1 MKFRILSIIKVGAR
15 FGRRKE
21 TQPKGCG
28 YLVTCA
34 LLFLV
39 TSGWAIFDTG
49 WHDAGLLY
57 LKTSNYGMFGYINSG
72 IWPRGT
78 NEVYIYGAGIWVCAL
93 NPDTIV
99 TQLTAE
105 IDPFTTSIPVI
116 SRAGFD
122 STRGIIQIGNEYIYY
137 RRTTHTSFDSCVR
150 GFAKTLAI
158 GHLSGTP
165 VTATNAYQSCG
176 YNPSTATSELAP
188 GDLPNEPNYTDTLD
202 RIYFSDNPTDT
213 ALWPRRT
220 ANGQKIIISNKDS
233 YAVFNDLDSSRHVA
247 PGAPLNI
254 KVIQIGYSWYYH
266 YYEDF
271 LFFTYLIINNSTT
284 DSLRHIFASVCC
296 DADIGDATDDL
307 VGSDSVRNLGY
318 AWDSNF
324 NEAGWQHIPGYIGFD
339 FLESPVG
346 PGGQLGLTAFKILR
360 NPGQSGPGVPDPEND
375 LQAYLTTAGY
385 DHPTGSYHPFD
396 TIDSATDV
404 RFVQCTGPFQLA
416 PQETARV
423 VIAVI
428 YGADS
433 LDLRHN
439 SDLAQGLYDAHFV
452 THRAWV
458 IQPNGGEE
466 ISGNYTIT
474 WGDSSATG
482 APLLADI
489 SYSRDRGKTYQ
500 DIVTS
505 IPSTHSY
512 LWNTTTVPDGTR
524 YLIRIT
530 VHDTLAVG
538 EAVSDTCFTVNNPG
552 NGVPDITFLSPMG
565 GTARGTIPITWE
577 AADPDHDSLQIDLFI
592 SPNQVHWDTIAT
604 GLRNTGTYQW
614 NTYRFHNGDHYIM
627 VKARDQDT
635 FAVDVSPITVQL
647 VNDHPSAAPVSHPQ
661 GGCNTLSLAALEYDP
676 ANYTGH
682 SYEVSFNRIIKHPS
696 LNQPIY
702 RYNLRD
708 VTLDTTILSLSPL
721 STMMNGNLF
730 TDFSPIIDGFALQF
744 DTQENESTFRFID
757 FYAQRNRS
765 GCYGVFE
772 IQGADTT
779 GTAPPTLGYAW
790 VFRGSNYEVR
800 WVRSVSPDTLTL
812 QVTDLTNGVNIPFD
826 TVRADNWYFGSGTR
840 ISRYFNRA
848 YHKGFYLCGG
858 YFWFN
863 RLNQMTVPPDSG
875 DIWIINS
882 SGHRVPCTGNIYTFT
897 TPVGIEEDATKS
909 KMFSIER
916 ISPNPFKNLTTIRYS
931 VDQKQKVEFAIYDVS
946 GRKVVELTNRILT
959 PGNYTITWDGKDN
972 QGKTLG
978 SGIYFIRCKRDF
990 PVSTNDIT
998 KKIVLMR

>member
-1 MKFRILSIIKVGAR
+1 
-15 FGRRKE
+15 
-21 TQPKGCG
+21 
-28 YLVTCA
+28 
-34 LLFLV
+34 
-39 TSGWAIFDTG
+39 
-49 WHDAGLLY
+49 
-57 LKTSNYGMFGYINSG
+57 MFGYINSG

-78 NEVYIYGAGIWVCAL
+78 NEQYIYGAGIWICAL
-93 NPDTIV
+93 KPDTLV
-99 TQLTAE
+99 TNLTSD
-105 IDPFTTSIPVI
+105 IDSLVTSIPVTSI
-116 SRAGFD
+116 AGFD

-150 GFAKTLAI
+150 EFAKTSPNRHLAGAQI
-158 GHLSGTP
+158 
-165 VTATNAYQSCG
+165 VATNAYQSCG

-202 RIYFSDNPTDT
+202 RIYFSDNPVDT
-213 ALWPRRT
+213 SIWPRRT

-404 RFVQCTGPFQLA
+404 RFVQCTGPFTLA

-489 SYSRDRGKTYQ
+489 SYSKDRGKTYQ

-604 GLRNTGTYQW
+604 GLRNTGSYQW
-614 NTYRFHNGDHYIM
+614 NTYRLHNGDHYIM
-627 VKARDQDT
+627 VKASDQDT
-635 FAVDVSPITVQL
+635 FAIDVSPITVQL

-708 VTLDTTILSLSPL
+708 LTLDTTIISLSPL
-721 STMMNGNLF
+721 STMMNGNLY

-765 GCYGVFE
+765 GCNGVFE
-772 IQGADTT
+772 IQGADTS

-790 VFRGSNYEVR
+790 AFRGSNYEVR

-812 QVTDLTNGVNIPFD
+812 QVTDLTNGVIIPFD

-840 ISRYFNRA
+840 ISRYFNRT

-882 SGHRVPCTGNIYTFT
+882 SGQRVPCLGNIYTFT
-897 TPVGIEEDATKS
+897 TPLGIEEDPTKH
-909 KMFSIER
+909 KAFSIER
-916 ISPNPFKNLTTIRYS
+916 IAPNPFKNLMTIRYL
-931 VDQKQKVEFAIYDVS
+931 VDQKQKVEVSIYDVS
-946 GRKVVELTNRILT
+946 GRKVIQLLNRVLT
-959 PGNYTITWDGKDN
+959 PGNYSLTWNGKDY
-972 QGKTLG
+972 QGKALS
-978 SGIYFIRCKRDF
+978 SGIYFVRCRSDF
-990 PVSTNDIT
+990 QVTTGQGLETLPTRKDII
-998 KKIVLMR
+998 KKVVFMR